1 MSIAVPT
8 FLALAARRDWDSRS
22 PGAGACGGLSGL
34 VGVTGLLET
43 GLIVDGG
50 GQLEPEFGFVMDNG
64 GPGEAEGEGVLGC
77 EETALIAPSRR
88 RRPKFI

>member
-1 MSIAVPT
+1 MPT
-8 FLALAARRDWDSRS
+8 FLALAAGRDWGGRS
-22 PGAGACGGLSGL
+22 PGADACGGLSGL

-43 GLIVDGG
+43 WPIVDGG
-50 GQLEPEFGFVMDNG
+50 GQPEPEFGFVMDNG
-64 GPGEAEGEGVLGC
+64 GPGDAEGEGVLGC